1 MSTAVENTPAARVA
15 RDCFAVRVRLLN
27 RIVTRIYD
35 EALRPVGMTA
45 NQMNILAVLE
55 NMTEAQ
61 PSDLCRVLHM
71 EKSTVSRNIE
81 RMQQQG
87 WVRERSGPDARAVLL
102 ATTARGR
109 ALLIRAM
116 PLWED
121 AQDQVRK
128 LLGDAG
134 TASIDRLAQPFF
146 PPRNKR

>member
-1 MSTAVENTPAARVA
+1 MSKAVESTPAVRIA

-61 PSDLCRVLHM
+61 PSDLCRVLYM
-71 EKSTVSRNIE
+71 EKSTVSRNVE
-81 RMQQQG
+81 RMRQQG
-87 WVRERSGPDARAVLL
+87 WLHERPGPDGRAVLL

-121 AQDQVRK
+121 AQEQVCK
-128 LLGDAG
+128 LLGESGA
-134 TASIDRLAQPFF
+134 ASVARLAQPFF
-146 PPRNKR
+146 PPGNKR

>member
-1 MSTAVENTPAARVA
+1 MSKAVESTPAVRIA

-55 NMTEAQ
+55 NMSEAQ

-71 EKSTVSRNIE
+71 EKSTVSRNAE
-81 RMQQQG
+81 RMRQQG
-87 WVRERSGPDARAVLL
+87 WLRERPGHDARSVLL

-109 ALLIRAM
+109 ALLIKAM

-121 AQDQVRK
+121 AQRRVRE
-128 LLGDAG
+128 LLGEAG
-134 TASIDRLAQPFF
+134 AASIDRLAQPFF
-146 PPRNKR
+146 PPRKDR